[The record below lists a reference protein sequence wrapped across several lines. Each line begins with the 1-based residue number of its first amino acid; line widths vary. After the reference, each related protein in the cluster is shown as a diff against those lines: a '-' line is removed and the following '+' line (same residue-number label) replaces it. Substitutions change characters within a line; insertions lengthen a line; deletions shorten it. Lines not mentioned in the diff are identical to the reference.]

1 MLIFATFFYNF
12 CFFNFVVIFNNIL
25 ISNYENITKYHFYSS
40 FAVFIF
46 SNLNISTIANGANT
60 KTITSITFP
69 IGSIGILN
77 ICLSAGI
84 NSIINISS
92 RDAPIASNNF
102 LLLVI
107 PVLNIDFLLFL
118 ILNTCTSSD
127 NANTVNAIA

>member
-1 MLIFATFFYNF
+1 MKTLQ
-12 CFFNFVVIFNNIL
+12 
-25 ISNYENITKYHFYSS
+25 KYYSS

-46 SNLNISTIANGANT
+46 NNLNISTITNGANT

-77 ICLSAGI
+77 ICLNAGI
-84 NSIINISS
+84 NSIINISNA
-92 RDAPIASNNF
+92 DTAIASNNF

-127 NANTVNAIA
+127 SANTVNAIA